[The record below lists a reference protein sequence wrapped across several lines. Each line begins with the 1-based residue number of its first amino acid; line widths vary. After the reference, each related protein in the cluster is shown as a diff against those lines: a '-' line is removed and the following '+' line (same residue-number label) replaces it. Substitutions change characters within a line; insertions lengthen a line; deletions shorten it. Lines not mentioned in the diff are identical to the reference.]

1 MPALE
6 PLRGIRVVATPA
18 ALDGARWVGH
28 DGDVAVLRFAPD
40 DAFGLGARSVEI
52 DDQHAIVVDEAG
64 FVGAWV
70 DLDRIDDHIEW
81 SIPALR
87 DRTLAQGS
95 IAGVPAKLWLP
106 DDAAVLLV
114 VPAAYANDLRDRI
127 GWLR

>member
-6 PLRGIRVVATPA
+6 PLLGIRVVATPA
-18 ALDGARWVGH
+18 ALDGARWH
-28 DGDVAVLRFAPD
+28 DDDVTVLRFAPD
-40 DAFGLGARSVEI
+40 DALGLGARSVEI
-52 DDQHAIVVDEAG
+52 DDPDAIIEHETG

-81 SIPALR
+81 SIPPLR

-106 DDAAVLLV
+106 GDSAALLV
-114 VPAAYANDLRDRI
+114 VHAAYADDLRDRI